1 VALAARKKRELIFE
15 VLFSFE
21 WGEGEDPELILF
33 LMKEHK
39 ISKKNALEIISQ
51 AKKINALK
59 VEIDKMISS
68 VCHSYEVKRIETVE
82 RVTLRLAFF
91 ELLYEKNI
99 PCEVIISEA
108 KRLSRKFATKEAA
121 SFVHGIIDA
130 ANKIGK

>member
-1 VALAARKKRELIFE
+1 VVLAARKKRELIFE
-15 VLFSFE
+15 VLFSYE
-21 WGEGEDPELILF
+21 WGCGDDTELVLF

-51 AKKINALK
+51 AKKINEK
-59 VEIDKMISS
+59 KDDIDKMISS
-68 VCHSYEVKRIETVE
+68 CCQSYSVKRIQTPE

-91 ELLYEKNI
+91 ELFFEKVI
-99 PCEVIISEA
+99 PYEVIISEA

-130 ANKIGK
+130 AKNIGK